1 MSPYLY
7 FKKQAKK
14 PTNIW
19 AAALLGNGLPEP
31 YALLLGHGICSDLPS
46 SAPRP
51 GVSVRMPWV
60 AKKKETPNSN
70 WLKIMMIHYLT
81 ISEAQ
86 SRLCW
91 PLPSTLPGGLQGANA
106 ALTRCKVRRKK
117 GPLLLPSL
125 LLEREETFLP
135 RNLPS
140 KLLHLLLARLGHAC
154 SRTKMTRT
162 GVRGSHLHFCPVGTG
177 NRGIT

>member
-31 YALLLGHGICSDLPS
+31 YALLLGHGICSDLPT

-51 GVSVRMPWV
+51 AVSVRMPWV
-60 AKKKETPNSN
+60 AKKKKETPNSS

-86 SRLCW
+86 FRPCW
-91 PLPSTLPGGLQGANA
+91 PLPSTLPGRLQGANA
-106 ALTRCKVRRKK
+106 ALTRCKVHRKK
-117 GPLLLPSL
+117 G
-125 LLEREETFLP
+125 
-135 RNLPS
+135 
-140 KLLHLLLARLGHAC
+140 HLLSQASFLRERKPFFPEASPPNSLTSCWPDWVMPALEP
-154 SRTKMTRT
+154 K
-162 GVRGSHLHFCPVGTG
+162 
-177 NRGIT
+177 